1 MLPYPYLYLNES
13 IHLIYLC
20 SNLWSWWWSSSY
32 TVYNIFYKYYVPLHI
47 SLFFYHREYYMAYA
61 HQNPVMSDALLR
73 FTGEWNA
80 SFLQHHRTTKKKT
93 TFYFLCFCWRC
104 DGIVFCSKS
113 MCVWCVWWWMECMHE
128 YVEATHH
135 VHHILHHHTND
146 KASRQDYTLL
156 FLSGSLS
163 LSLPFFSLFI
173 ALDSIFTSC
182 NSKNEFLISSY
193 IVRII
198 FFCGWE

>member
-1 MLPYPYLYLNES
+1 MNLSISSISVPICDHDDDHHHAQCITSFINIMYRYIYHSSFITGNIIWPMHTKIQSCLMRCWGSLVNET
-13 IHLIYLC
+13 LL
-20 SNLWSWWWSSSY
+20 
-32 TVYNIFYKYYVPLHI
+32 FYSTIGRRRRRRH
-47 SLFFYHREYYMAYA
+47 
-61 HQNPVMSDALLR
+61 
-73 FTGEWNA
+73 
-80 SFLQHHRTTKKKT
+80 
-93 TFYFLCFCWRC
+93 FLCFCWRC

-128 YVEATHH
+128 YVEATHQ

-156 FLSGSLS
+156 FLTGSLS